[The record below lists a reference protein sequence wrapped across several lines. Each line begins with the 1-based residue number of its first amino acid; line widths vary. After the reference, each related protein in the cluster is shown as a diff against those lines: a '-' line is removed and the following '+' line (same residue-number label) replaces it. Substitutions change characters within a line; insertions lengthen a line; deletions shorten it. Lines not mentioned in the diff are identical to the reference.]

1 MRMGNLSLEEELWRL
16 PTKTI
21 TDLGLKTSKELDD
34 CHEQIN
40 ENNSINNHLVL
51 QRDEF
56 LNYYI
61 KG

>member
-1 MRMGNLSLEEELWRL
+1 MGPTKLDEELWRL
-16 PTKTI
+16 SYETVSN
-21 TDLGLKTSKELDD
+21 LAMKTSKELDD
-34 CHEQIN
+34 CREQIA
-40 ENNSINNHLVL
+40 ENQSINNHLVL

>member
-1 MRMGNLSLEEELWRL
+1 MPIDTVINLAIKS
-16 PTKTI
+16 T
-21 TDLGLKTSKELDD
+21 KELGEAGDM
-34 CHEQIN
+34 IA
-40 ENNSINNHLVL
+40 ENQSITNHLVL